1 MNTNTILMSY
11 AFAAMAGICF
21 IQGLAVLSKREG

>member
-1 MNTNTILMSY
+1 MNTNILMSY

-21 IQGLAVLSKREG
+21 IQGIVVLSKREG